1 MALETPYLDEIIE
14 VGVGGIPTTELWEEI
29 RDNLGGGGG
38 GVSGGV
44 HGSVTLG
51 GSAGVTATFTDV
63 GSASYDILHFVVKGS
78 GDLGAVG
85 EITFEIIDSTSF
97 VVYNTGSDTTSTLR
111 YWVVPP
117 DTSSVRGT
125 TTLAGITGALVTLA
139 SDMGTE
145 EYDVF
150 FWVTKH
156 ANTGTTG
163 EISVEIISSG
173 QFVIYNTGS
182 DTASTVN
189 YWAVTR

>member
-1 MALETPYLDEIIE
+1 MTIETPFLDEIIE
-14 VGVGGIPTTELWEEI
+14 VGEGGIPTTELWEEI
-29 RDNLGGGGG
+29 RDNLGGGG

-78 GDLGAVG
+78 GELGAVG
-85 EITFEIIDSTSF
+85 EISFEIIDSASF
-97 VVYNTGSDTTSTLR
+97 TVYNTGSDTTSTLR

-117 DTSSVRGT
+117 ATNSVRGT
-125 TTLAGITGALVTLA
+125 AILAGISGILVSLA
-139 SDMGTE
+139 TDMETE

-150 FWVTKH
+150 YWVTKH

-163 EISVEIISSG
+163 EISVEILSST

-182 DTASTVN
+182 DEESTIN

>member
-1 MALETPYLDEIIE
+1 MTIETPYLDEIIE
-14 VGVGGIPTTELWEEI
+14 VGEGGIPTTELWEEI

-38 GVSGGV
+38 VSGGV
-44 HGSVTLG
+44 HGAVTLG

-63 GSASYDILHFVVKGS
+63 GTAAYDILHFVVKGS

-85 EITFEIIDSTSF
+85 EITFEIVNSTSF
-97 VVYNTGSDTTSTLR
+97 IVYNTGSDTTSVLR

-117 DTSSVRGT
+117 ATSSVRGT

-163 EISVEIISSG
+163 EISVEILSSS

-182 DTASTVN
+182 DEASTVN

>member
-38 GVSGGV
+38 VGGGI

-63 GSASYDILHFVVKGS
+63 GTSAYDILHFVVKSS

-85 EITFEIIDSTSF
+85 EITFEIINSTSF
-97 VVYNTGSDTTSTLR
+97 IVYNTGSDTTSTLR

-117 DTSSVRGT
+117 ATSSVRGT

>member
-1 MALETPYLDEIIE
+1 MTIETPYLDEIIE

-38 GVSGGV
+38 SGEGV

-51 GSAGVTATFTDV
+51 GAAGVTATFSDV
-63 GSASYDILHFVVKGS
+63 GTTGYDILYFIQKGTGS
-78 GDLGAVG
+78 LGLVG
-85 EITFEIIDSTSF
+85 EVSFEIIDATSF
-97 VVYNTGSDTTSTLR
+97 TAYNTGSDTTSTLR

-117 DTSSVRGT
+117 ATASVRGT
-125 TTLAGITGALVTLA
+125 ATLGGITGQLVSLA
-139 SDMGTE
+139 TDMGTE

-150 FWVTKH
+150 FWLTKD
-156 ANTGTTG
+156 ANIGSVG
-163 EISVEIISSG
+163 EISIEVLSST

-182 DTASTVN
+182 NETSTVN